1 MCHIITMD
9 QNSGMRE
16 VLEILAGATEFS
28 SLRIRQGEG
37 AVSLGH
43 RSYADIQF
51 LNKLRISPEIR
62 FNLDQ
67 AKTYADKV
75 FLLLQVAFGNV
86 SLEDFTAKTENTSPL
101 QTQMT
106 IFNAA
111 PRIARAIFAVACH
124 RKYGGAALAA
134 LELLH
139 TVHGK
144 AWEDSPTIFRQ
155 IEKIGPKSITVLAS
169 NGISCELLQPLASA
183 DL

>member
-1 MCHIITMD
+1 M
-9 QNSGMRE
+9 
-16 VLEILAGATEFS
+16 
-28 SLRIRQGEG
+28 
-37 AVSLGH
+37 
-43 RSYADIQF
+43 QF

-169 NGISCELLQPLASA
+169 NGISCELNHSELQLTPQPSTTLSSWILAASRCGSTDTRRL
-183 DL
+183 DLK